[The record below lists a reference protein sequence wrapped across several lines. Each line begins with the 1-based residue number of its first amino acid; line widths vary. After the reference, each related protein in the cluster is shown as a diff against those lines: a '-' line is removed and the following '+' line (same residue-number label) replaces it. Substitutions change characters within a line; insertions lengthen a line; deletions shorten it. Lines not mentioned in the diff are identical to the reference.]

1 MNTPKL
7 KVLGYRVL
15 IQVENE
21 DVSAGGII
29 KPELSE
35 PDRRRG
41 IVVALGDGVVNDSG
55 RVLDMPVDIGDR
67 VILGP
72 YAVTDYIEDN
82 VLYCLV
88 SAQDIFGIIP

>member
-1 MNTPKL
+1 MTQPKIR
-7 KVLGYRVL
+7 VLGYRVL

-21 DVSAGGII
+21 AISQGGII

-55 RVLDMPVDIGDR
+55 RVLDMPVKIGDR
-67 VILGP
+67 VVLGP
-72 YAVTDYIEDN
+72 FAVTDYIEDN